1 MSDYCIDNDN
11 IVNGESNN
19 FCVNDFDFSNSTLI
33 KPPEGKQQKLAQ
45 KFIFIDSSDF
55 TLDGNGKLTF
65 TLDETIKDIVEIE
78 LMSVHI
84 PPVSSNPPSP
94 YPAKTNYL
102 LLFIDNIDITNYKI
116 CKNSAVSK
124 CFARLPITGMQNNVF
139 FGRIKNF
146 TNIHQFKP
154 ILQSL
159 NKFDIRITDKRGF
172 HIPAFAGTDATNSFQ
187 LTIGVTYQTQ
197 PYLFD
202 S

>member
-19 FCVNDFDFSNSTLI
+19 FCINDFDFANSTLI
-33 KPPEGKQQKLAQ
+33 KPPEGKKQKLAQ

-55 TLDGNGKLTF
+55 TLDSTGKLTF

-78 LMSVHI
+78 LMSIHI
-84 PPVSSNPPSP
+84 PPVSSFTGATKP
-94 YPAKTNYL
+94 NYL

-116 CKNSAVSK
+116 CNNSAVSK
-124 CFARLPITGMQNNVF
+124 CFARLPVQGTQQNVF

-146 TNIHQFKP
+146 TNVHQFKP

-159 NKFDIRITDKRGF
+159 NRLDIRITDKSGAKF
-172 HIPAFAGTDATNSFQ
+172 STLVGSNDSFQ
-187 LTIGVTYQTQ
+187 LTLGITYETQ
-197 PYLFD
+197 PNLFD